1 METSLGPLDLPV
13 SLALPATGFH
23 SATQFTVG
31 GIKVS
36 VHLSV
41 HTATISVERVTSV
54 WELHGSLHHHIKVS
68 LR

>member
-41 HTATISVERVTSV
+41 RIATTNVERATSA
-54 WELHGSLHHHIKVS
+54 
-68 LR
+68 